1 MNLRKAYIS
10 PSIEEVNLDVS
21 ISVLMQTVLMQT
33 NNTPPDGT
41 GGDIW
46 GSTGSP
52 SSTSTLEEDDSG
64 IKENPFR

>member
-21 ISVLMQTVLMQT
+21 ISVLMQT

-52 SSTSTLEEDDSG
+52 STTSTLEEDDSG

>member
-21 ISVLMQTVLMQT
+21 ISVLMLSEDVL
-33 NNTPPDGT
+33 PDGT
-41 GGDIW
+41 GGEDIW
-46 GSTGSP
+46 ESTGSP
-52 SSTSTLEEDDSG
+52 STTSTLEEDDSG

>member
-21 ISVLMQTVLMQT
+21 ISVLMLSEDVL
-33 NNTPPDGT
+33 PDGT
-41 GGDIW
+41 GGNIW

-52 SSTSTLEEDDSG
+52 STTSTLEEDDSG

>member
-1 MNLRKAYIS
+1 MNLRRAYIS

-21 ISVLMQTVLMQT
+21 ISVLMQSEY
-33 NNTPPDGT
+33 TPPDGD
-41 GGDIW
+41 GGGVF

-52 SSTSTLEEDDSG
+52 SSTSTFEEDDSG

>member
-21 ISVLMQTVLMQT
+21 ISVLMQT

-41 GGDIW
+41 GGNIW

-52 SSTSTLEEDDSG
+52 STTSTLDEDDSG
-64 IKENPFR
+64 IKENPFRE

>member
-21 ISVLMQTVLMQT
+21 ISVLMHSEDS
-33 NNTPPDGT
+33 PP
-41 GGDIW
+41 GGNGPF

-52 SSTSTLEEDDSG
+52 STTATLDEDDSG
-64 IKENPFR
+64 IKENPFRE

>member
-21 ISVLMQTVLMQT
+21 ISVLMHSEY
-33 NNTPPDGT
+33 TPPHGDGVF
-41 GGDIW
+41 

-52 SSTSTLEEDDSG
+52 STTSTLEEDDSG

>member
-21 ISVLMQTVLMQT
+21 ISVLMQT

-41 GGDIW
+41 GGNIW

-52 SSTSTLEEDDSG
+52 STTSTLEEDDSG

>member
-21 ISVLMQTVLMQT
+21 ISVLMQT

-46 GSTGSP
+46 GPTGSP
-52 SSTSTLEEDDSG
+52 SSTSTLEVDDSR

>member
-21 ISVLMQTVLMQT
+21 ISVLMQT